1 MEWLPWCLYPMLF
14 LPPPPP
20 PPPPPIEKRHRW
32 NQRRETGP
40 LWWCYPTSLHREEGY
55 SRTPGPSQVVLRLTI
70 KFTVELEKDGTLA
83 FLDTLLWRKDDGSL
97 DVTIYRKPVHTD
109 WYLNIQPRHP
119 SHVKRGCVCMTG
131 RRASPFHRTSYGR
144 MITSLRF

>member
-1 MEWLPWCLYPMLF
+1 MVTLVPLSYAV
-14 LPPPPP
+14 PPPPP
-20 PPPPPIEKRHRW
+20 PPWIEKRPRRW

-40 LWWCYPTSLHREEGY
+40 LWWCYPTLLHREEGY

-83 FLDTLLWRKDDGSL
+83 FLDTLLRRNDDGSL

-119 SHVKRGCVCMTG
+119 SHVKRGLVLCLYD
-131 RRASPFHRTSYGR
+131 RAKSTTISRTTYGR
-144 MITSLRF
+144 TITSLRF